1 MWSEEQDVVLKDTE
15 RLNMLKALQIA
26 ERKRKPGLDT
36 MFEDIYDKKP
46 ALIAEQEQE
55 MWEHIAKYPEEYTI
69 ES

>member
-1 MWSEEQDVVLKDTE
+1 
-15 RLNMLKALQIA
+15 MLKALQIA